1 MPSAGFTLIR
11 KNCLPDGSN
20 AMNSGPLSFR
30 LKWMRALASFKSIA
44 LGMALALSGTFSA
57 ANATEGGA
65 SLYLPGFHGPMA
77 GYLPPPG
84 FYFET
89 DLYSYS
95 GRTSARIRTQI
106 GGAVLGNV
114 RVEARAGFLTPTWV
128 LPVDIFGGNLAIGAS
143 LPVGVPRVSAG
154 VVVSSPRLGRTIG
167 ISERDATFNIG
178 DPIVSAVLGWHADKF
193 HWATAAAVS
202 IPAGAYQ
209 EGELSNLAFNRWI
222 GDVSASLT
230 YLDPAI
236 GLDISTT
243 LGFEI
248 NGRNNAT
255 DYKSGNAFHADLAVT
270 KNLTK
275 EWSIG
280 LLVGHYQQ
288 IIDDSGG
295 DVLVGSHKGRVT
307 AVGGSIGY
315 NFEVG
320 GVPIAARLKVM
331 REVEVANRAQGTMG
345 LLSIAFPL
353 WTPPKT
359 GKSGSI

>member
-1 MPSAGFTLIR
+1 
-11 KNCLPDGSN
+11 
-20 AMNSGPLSFR
+20 MNSGPLSFR